1 MNNKKYFVT
10 GGAGFLG
17 SEIIKLLLKNN
28 SHVVCYDNISRGSI
42 DKLDKVLKDIN
53 FIEGDIR
60 DEQKVIE
67 SSKGC
72 DSIIHLAFINGTE
85 YFYKKPDLVL
95 DVGIK
100 GIQNVLNV
108 AKKNNISELILASSS
123 EVYQTPALIPTPE
136 NILLAV
142 PDVFNPRYSY
152 GAAKIISEILS
163 IHNNNLFE
171 RMMIFRPHN
180 VYGPNMGNEHVVP
193 QLINRIK
200 KILKEDNKKKSLD
213 FPILG
218 DGNQRRS
225 FNYITDFGEGV
236 LKIVN
241 HGKHNNIYH
250 IGDENEFC
258 IRDLVKIIG
267 NIFNVELK
275 IKSTEA
281 PAGETKRRCPD
292 ISKIKQLGYLP
303 KVSLQTGL
311 KLTIDWY
318 CSN

>member
-1 MNNKKYFVT
+1 MNNKKYFIT

-17 SEIIKLLLKNN
+17 YEIIKLLLKNN
-28 SHVVCYDNISRGSI
+28 SQIVCYDNISWGSV

-60 DEQKVIE
+60 DEQKVID

-100 GIQNVLNV
+100 GMQNVLN
-108 AKKNNISELILASSS
+108 AA
-123 EVYQTPALIPTPE
+123 TPALIPTPE

-193 QLINRIK
+193 QLINRVK
-200 KILKEDNKKKSLD
+200 KILKEGNKKKSID

-218 DGNQRRS
+218 DGKQRRS

-241 HGKHNNIYH
+241 HGKHNNIYN
-250 IGDENEFC
+250 IGDESEFC
-258 IRDLVKIIG
+258 IQDLVKMIG
-267 NIFNVELK
+267 NIFNLELN

>member
-1 MNNKKYFVT
+1 MNKKKYFIT

-17 SEIIKLLLKNN
+17 SEIIKFLLRNN
-28 SHVVCYDNISRGSI
+28 NQVVCYDNISRGSL
-42 DKLDKVLKDIN
+42 DKLDGILKDID
-53 FIEGDIR
+53 FINGDIR
-60 DEQKVIE
+60 DEQKVTE
-67 SSKGC
+67 SSKKC

-100 GIQNVLNV
+100 GIQNILN
-108 AKKNNISELILASSS
+108 AARKNNIYELILASSS
-123 EVYQTPALIPTPE
+123 EVYQTPELIPTPE
-136 NILLAV
+136 NIPLVV

-163 IHNNNLFE
+163 IHTNGLFE

-180 VYGPNMGNEHVVP
+180 VYGPNMGNEHVIP
-193 QLINRIK
+193 QLINRLK
-200 KILKEDNKKKSLD
+200 KILKESTKKESID

-225 FNYITDFGEGV
+225 FNYITDFAEGV

-241 HGKHNNIYH
+241 YGKHNNIYH

-258 IRDLVKIIG
+258 IRDIVQMIG
-267 NIFNVELK
+267 YIFNIELK
-275 IKSTEA
+275 IKPSEA

-303 KVSLQTGL
+303 QVSLQEGL
-311 KLTIDWY
+311 KLTVDWY
-318 CSN
+318 CKN